1 MSLIRFL
8 RATRSL
14 DGSHDK
20 PNPYRLP
27 QENLLPKFGSPARG
41 RTRAQEDQ
49 KAKPLATAQ
58 TNATAMEGKER
69 TWMFWRTWFA
79 PKPKR
84 AATAPVQAELGL
96 DEVKVVRNDL
106 SDADLEIVAKKP
118 KAVRGEKPAE
128 EAAEAKYGI

>member
-20 PNPYRLP
+20 PSPYRLP
-27 QENLLPKFGSPARG
+27 EENLLPKFGSPARG

-69 TWMFWRTWFA
+69 TWMFWRNWFA

-84 AATAPVQAELGL
+84 AAAAPMQAELAL
-96 DEVKVVRNDL
+96 DEVKVMRNDL
-106 SDADLEIVAKKP
+106 SDSDLEIVTKKQ
-118 KAVRGEKPAE
+118 KRARGEQPAE
-128 EAAEAKYGI
+128 APAGVNWGI

>member
-14 DGSHDK
+14 NGSQDK
-20 PNPYRLP
+20 PSPYRLP

-84 AATAPVQAELGL
+84 AAKPPVQAELEL

-106 SDADLEIVAKKP
+106 SDADLEIVAKKR
-118 KAVRGEKPAE
+118 KTARSEQPAE
-128 EAAEAKYGI
+128 ERTEAKYGI